1 MIRCIL
7 VDLAI
12 LVSCLYALFLTFRR
26 NKKKRYVFRQCPRI
40 SSGLFGLFCG
50 ASGVL
55 LSLFP
60 ISVNGTVLSIGCIFL
75 MFAGIFGG
83 VIPLAFCSAVLIAGM
98 ILMHGF
104 SIVTALGTVSIFLM
118 AAVTIPVSRVSL
130 SDRVKWVLCTVCFL
144 PAALPGFLPS
154 ERTFL
159 TFAFF
164 ALCFVPFSALSYC
177 IVYTQQKADVLLQR
191 LHRESTRD
199 YLTGLNNVR
208 RFDEMFNFAVRNAKR
223 MKQNLSLLM
232 CDIDFFK
239 KINDQYGH
247 QNGDAILVQLSKIL
261 QRNFP
266 LSVISRNGGEEFTV
280 ILQNFNE
287 MQALAAAERLRSDI
301 EHNPFTLV
309 DGSCIHITV
318 SIGVATCFCPEGGDE
333 HLLERADMALYTA
346 KRGGRNKVST
356 FHVAAILPT
365 SEPHVCRK

>member
-7 VDLAI
+7 VDLAFV
-12 LVSCLYALFLTFRR
+12 VSCLYALFLTFRM
-26 NKKKRYVFRQCPRI
+26 NKKKRYIFKQCPRI
-40 SSGLFGLFCG
+40 SNGLFGLFCG

-60 ISVNGTVLSIGCIFL
+60 LSVNGTVFDLGCIFL

-83 VIPLAFCSAVLIAGM
+83 VVPLAFCSAVLILNT
-98 ILMHGF
+98 IVMHGF
-104 SIVTALGTVSIFLM
+104 SIVTALGTVSILLM
-118 AAVTIPVSRVSL
+118 AVVTIPASRIRL
-130 SDRVKWVLCTVCFL
+130 SDCGKWVLCTVCFL
-144 PAALPGFLPS
+144 PAALPGFLPA
-154 ERTFL
+154 EKTFL
-159 TFAFF
+159 TFTYF
-164 ALCFVPFSALSYC
+164 ALCFLPFSALSYY

-223 MKQNLSLLM
+223 MNQNLSLLM

-247 QNGDAILVQLSKIL
+247 QNGDAILVQLSRIL

-280 ILQNFNE
+280 ILRNFNE
-287 MQALAAAERLRSDI
+287 MQALAAAERLRADI
-301 EHNPFTLV
+301 EHSHFALV
-309 DGSCIHITV
+309 EGSFIHITV
-318 SIGVATCFCPEGGDE
+318 SIGVASCFCPEGGDDR
-333 HLLERADMALYTA
+333 LLERADMALYTA
-346 KRGGRNKVST
+346 KRGGRNKVSV
-356 FHVAAILPT
+356 FRCGSRSAEL
-365 SEPHVCRK
+365 